1 MQCLAA
7 RVCLSRLGKVRVRRG
22 VNGWGEVSKGE
33 SGRRRGQRTK
43 GAKGWVTHD
52 PLGHCK
58 EPGLPVWG
66 GKIIKQIMISA

>member
-1 MQCLAA
+1 MPCPAA

-22 VNGWGEVSKGE
+22 VNGWGEVSKEE

-43 GAKGWVTHD
+43 GAKGHVTRD

-66 GKIIKQIMISA
+66 GKT